1 MASNAAN
8 EKAKAAVA
16 AIQQKVSAGAPL
28 KVNEFKS
35 VVSGFKGQIE
45 AALPVHLK
53 KNAEKYARQAL
64 TLFSE
69 NPKLQ
74 AASPITILSALMKA
88 SSLGLDLNPQLGQ
101 CYIIPYD
108 NKKKIGNDWVTVTE
122 AQFQIG
128 YRGAICLAQR
138 SNRVARIAADVVRKG
153 DFFEYSK
160 GLFPKLEHKPC
171 DGERGDITHAY
182 ALANFTNGG
191 YCFEVWTVGQIT
203 EHAQKF
209 SKSYYK
215 YDYKTRKQIINPNSP
230 WQTHFESMAKKT
242 MIMQIWKFMPI
253 ETELLLAGAQ
263 DETTVSDISHIDDSK
278 GESGVL
284 EIMPDRDTYNLGAI
298 DTEAD
303 EAAPEEPAPQPQETK
318 QTTKKAGAQSQD
330 DPHSEVRR
338 MLRDNLG
345 DLGLGLTDAEAEEW
359 SKRNFGKGLA
369 ELSEEEIYAADQIAR
384 AEIAALDK
392 RNA

>member
-1 MASNAAN
+1 MATNTAN
-8 EKAKAAVA
+8 EKTKAAIS

-35 VVSGFKGQIE
+35 VVSGFKSQIE
-45 AALPVHLK
+45 AALPLHLK

-108 NKKKIGNDWVTVTE
+108 NKKKVNGEWIVATE

-138 SNRVARIAADVVRKG
+138 SNRVARIAADVVREG
-153 DFFEYSK
+153 DKFEYSK
-160 GLFPKLEHKPC
+160 GLFPKLEHVPAS
-171 DGERGDITHAY
+171 GERGEITHAY

-191 YCFEVWTVGQIT
+191 YCFEVWTVGQVR
-203 EHAQKF
+203 EHAQRF

-215 YDYKTRKQIINPNSP
+215 IDYKTRQQIVNPNSP
-230 WQTHFESMAKKT
+230 WATHFESMAKKT
-242 MIMQIWKFMPI
+242 MIMQIWKYMPI

-263 DETTVSDISHIDDSK
+263 DETTVSDISRMDDSK

-284 EIMPDRDTYNLGAI
+284 DIMPDREPYAAAI
-298 DTEAD
+298 DTEA
-303 EAAPEEPAPQPQETK
+303 EEPAQEEPPAPQKQETK
-318 QTTKKAGAQSQD
+318 QARKKAEPPAEA
-330 DPHSEVRR
+330 DPYAEARR
-338 MLRDNLG
+338 ILRDNLG
-345 DLGLGLTDAEAEEW
+345 DFGLGKTAAESEEW
-359 SKRNFGKGLA
+359 SRQNFGKGID
-369 ELSEEEIYAADQIAR
+369 ELNELELINADTIVR
-384 AEIAALDK
+384 GEIAEMDK
-392 RNA
+392 A